1 MTTGWIYPPV
11 CFLCL
16 WYVLESAVSVEI
28 AGLVFGVHELV
39 CEWVE
44 FVESLFESGFW
55 NSLCVEDDPCQGDN
69 DSV

>member
-1 MTTGWIYPPV
+1 M
-11 CFLCL
+11 
-16 WYVLESAVSVEI
+16 ESAVSVGI

-55 NSLCVEDDPCQGDN
+55 NSLCVEDDHVRVTMIPSERFGD
-69 DSV
+69 VKLPFGLCR